1 LDLLNSTIVISI
13 ISLLLGTSRKIEIIL
28 SSSLLS
34 ILIKS
39 MKFEQYMFT
48 ILRIIFLNTYT
59 NTKIIMIKIQRNMW
73 SNMYQTNILFPNIIR
88 NFLYIVSKT

>member
-1 LDLLNSTIVISI
+1 LNSTIVISI